1 MAIITL
7 NNNSISNI
15 TSLPTGV
22 GGKVLQVVQTVKTD
36 TFSTTA
42 NSQTGTFAD
51 ITGLSVSITPSSTSN
66 KILVTCS
73 LNISGGANMYA
84 FFRLLRGSTSIGE
97 GDSDS
102 SNRIECIASQSQD
115 YSSFSDD
122 KMERFS
128 FDFLDSPSTTSAT
141 TYKVQGSSNG
151 NTLIVNKTENDQD
164 QTFSART
171 SSTITAYEISG

>member
-7 NNNSISNI
+7 NNNSLSSV
-15 TSLPTGV
+15 TALPAGV
-22 GGKVLQVVQTVKTD
+22 GGKVLQVVSTTKTD

-51 ITGLSVSITPSSTSN
+51 ITGLSASITPSSNSN

-73 LNISGGANMYA
+73 LNISGGSNMYA
-84 FFRLLRGSTSIGE
+84 FFKLLRGSTSIGE

-115 YSSFSDD
+115 FNSFSDD
-122 KMERFS
+122 KMDRFS
-128 FDFLDSPSTTSAT
+128 IEYLDSPSTTSAT
-141 TYKVQGSSNG
+141 TYKIQGSSNG
-151 NTLIVNKTENDQD
+151 NTLTVNKTENDQD
-164 QTFSART
+164 QTFSARP
-171 SSTITAYEISG
+171 SSTITLMEIAG

>member
-1 MAIITL
+1 MALITL
-7 NNNSISNI
+7 GANAI
-15 TSLPTGV
+15 TALPSGV

-51 ITGLSVSITPSSTSN
+51 ITGLSASITPSSTSN

-84 FFRLLRGSTSIGE
+84 FFKLLRDSTSIGE
-97 GDSDS
+97 GNSDS

-115 YSSFSDD
+115 FTSYSDD

-128 FDFLDSPSTTSAT
+128 FEYLDSPSTTSAIT
-141 TYKVQGSSNG
+141 FKVQGSSYG
-151 NTLIVNKTENDQD
+151 NTLTINKTENDQD
-164 QTFSART
+164 ETFASRT
-171 SSTITAYEISG
+171 SSTITLMEIAG